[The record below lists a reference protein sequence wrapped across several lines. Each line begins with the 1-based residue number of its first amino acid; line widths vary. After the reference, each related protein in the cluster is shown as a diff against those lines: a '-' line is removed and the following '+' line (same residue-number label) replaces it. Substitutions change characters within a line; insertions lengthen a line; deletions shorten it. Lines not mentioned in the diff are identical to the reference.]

1 MYSDAT
7 KPTVTSFT
15 SDQTNGSYKAG
26 VDINITANTSELVLK
41 DSTITVT
48 LDTSETVTLTA
59 ASNGTTM
66 TGVYTVG
73 AGFNSAD
80 LNVSSFALVDA
91 SGNASAVVD
100 KFGNTLSDTSAPTGS
115 NSLAGSKAI
124 VIDTIPIVGANTTVP
139 GSDVTQNDGNTTFDA
154 GDSVALKFSET
165 VANKSAVDAVIGAIT
180 ALGTSASSVWSNS
193 DKTVTI
199 TTDSDATI
207 AQGNTIALTGVLDE
221 AGNSNDITFT
231 LDLT

>member
-1 MYSDAT
+1 M
-7 KPTVTSFT
+7 
-15 SDQTNGSYKAG
+15 
-26 VDINITANTSELVLK
+26 
-41 DSTITVT
+41 
-48 LDTSETVTLTA
+48 
-59 ASNGTTM
+59 
-66 TGVYTVG
+66 
-73 AGFNSAD
+73 
-80 LNVSSFALVDA
+80 
-91 SGNASAVVD
+91 
-100 KFGNTLSDTSAPTGS
+100 
-115 NSLAGSKAI
+115 
-124 VIDTIPIVGANTTVP
+124 
-139 GSDVTQNDGNTTFDA
+139 TQNDGNTTFDA

-165 VANKSAVDAVIGAIT
+165 VANKSDMCDAVIGAIT